1 MLSITTEQGEVL
13 WPHHIQGS
21 LLCQEPTL
29 WSLSCC
35 LNPEWLRGAIWLEET
50 AHWTA
55 SVDPRL
61 CPDSPQGPVDIT
73 VMASCLVL
81 RTEGSSAQKGRGPK

>member
-1 MLSITTEQGEVL
+1 MRLCLQRPCSAFKVRETWLVLSLTAKQGEVL
-13 WPHHIQGS
+13 WPHYIQGS
-21 LLCQEPTL
+21 LLFLEPTL

-35 LNPEWLRGAIWLEET
+35 LNPEWLRGAMWLEET

-61 CPDSPQGPVDIT
+61 CPDSP
-73 VMASCLVL
+73 
-81 RTEGSSAQKGRGPK
+81 